1 MSSPANPVTSDRSL
15 EFPVDNGEA
24 RIGEPPFRQVLVRKF
39 SRRVGY
45 RQRLVMSLYSDGRSG
60 EACSNNLRQIRSLLL
75 SVVQNRAVL
84 TVQRLR
90 FHSEQS
96 QNGYEK
102 EWHEKN
108 R

>member
-45 RQRLVMSLYSDGRSG
+45 RQRLVMSLCSDGRSG
-60 EACSNNLRQIRSLLL
+60 G
-75 SVVQNRAVL
+75 RAAIISDKYA
-84 TVQRLR
+84 T
-90 FHSEQS
+90 FSYPWYKTGQS
-96 QNGYEK
+96 
-102 EWHEKN
+102 
-108 R
+108 